1 MALWFIFLF
10 IINRLLRVPLL
21 KLKTEIERVDFNNLE
36 QMKVSLESKRNDE
49 LKMLEYSFNAMIQKL
64 LVSRQALDKLNQNLD
79 SMVKVRTSE
88 LEKSFQI

>member
-1 MALWFIFLF
+1 LALWFIFLF

>member
-1 MALWFIFLF
+1 
-10 IINRLLRVPLL
+10 
-21 KLKTEIERVDFNNLE
+21 LKTEIERVDFNNLE